1 MNNALKWLSRL
12 YLTLIYLI
20 MFAPIVVMV
29 LFSFNASK
37 VGYQWGGFSLNWYKE
52 LFDNAAMIQ
61 AAWHSVFLAVVAA
74 TITTAIGGLTAMS
87 LQRYDFK
94 GKSVLQGLLFVLM
107 MSPEIVLAISLL
119 ALFLIIGLQL
129 GFVTLLIAHIT
140 FCLPF
145 VVITV
150 TAQLK
155 SLDNRV
161 LEAARDLGASEFT
174 VIRTVL
180 VPVMLP
186 AILAGWV
193 LAFTLS
199 LDDVVVSTFVTGP
212 DFEILPL
219 QIYSMVRVGVKP
231 EVNAVGTILLAI
243 SLIGLVISQLWLAKK
258 SLANKR

>member
-1 MNNALKWLSRL
+1 MGATAKWLARA
-12 YLTLIYLI
+12 YLTAIYAML
-20 MFAPIVVMV
+20 FAPIVVMV
-29 LFSFNASK
+29 VFSFNASK
-37 VGYQWGGFSLNWYKE
+37 VGYQWGGISLDWYRA
-52 LFDNAAMIQ
+52 LLDNAAMMQ
-61 AAWHSVFLAVVAA
+61 AAWHSVLLAVVAA
-74 TITTAIGGLTAMS
+74 TLTTAIGGLTAMS
-87 LQRYDFK
+87 LQRYDFR
-94 GKSVLQGLLFVLM
+94 GKSLLQGLLFVLM

-119 ALFLIIGLQL
+119 ALFLILGWQL

-150 TAQLK
+150 SARLA
-155 SLDNRV
+155 SLDNRL
-161 LEAARDLGASEFT
+161 LEAARDLGASEWT
-174 VIRTVL
+174 MIRTVL
-180 VPVMLP
+180 VPIVLP

-231 EVNAVGTILLAI
+231 EVNAIGTILLVI
-243 SLIGLVISQLWLAKK
+243 SLIGLAISQLLLLKK
-258 SLANKR
+258 R

>member
-1 MNNALKWLSRL
+1 MRNSLKWLSRL
-12 YLTLIYLI
+12 YLTVMYLI
-20 MFAPIVVMV
+20 MFAPIAVMV

-37 VGYQWGGFSLNWYKE
+37 VGYQWGGFSLHWYQA
-52 LFDNAAMIQ
+52 LFDNAAMMQ
-61 AAWHSVFLAVVAA
+61 AAWHSVLLAVVAA
-74 TITTAIGGLTAMS
+74 TITTTIGGLTAMS

-119 ALFLIIGLQL
+119 ALFLMIGFQL

-155 SLDNRV
+155 SLDNRI

-174 VIRTVL
+174 VIRTIL
-180 VPVMLP
+180 VPIMMP

-231 EVNAVGTILLAI
+231 EVNAVGTILLGI
-243 SLIGLVISQLWLAKK
+243 SLLGLIISQLLLAKRA
-258 SLANKR
+258 LATKR